1 MRAPRLLLVML
12 FGLGACTSGAGNA
25 PPEPTDRTMWS
36 EPERVAEDSGRRT
49 IGLIGTPFYALAKGV
64 GCVLSVV
71 VATPAAIGAGLSAR
85 EDRDQ
90 IRANLDRGVGA
101 NCGGS
106 YALAP
111 Y

>member
-1 MRAPRLLLVML
+1 MRALCLLLVML
-12 FGLGACTSGAGNA
+12 FGLAACASGAGNP
-25 PPEPTDRTMWS
+25 PPEPLNQTLWG
-36 EPERVAEDSGRRT
+36 EPERTAQDSGSRT
-49 IGLIGTPFYALAKGV
+49 IGIVGTPFYALAKGV

-71 VATPAAIGAGLSAR
+71 VATPVAIGLGLSTR

-90 IRANLDRGVGA
+90 VRANLDRGVGA

-111 Y
+111 F

>member
-1 MRAPRLLLVML
+1 MRAPRLALIMLL
-12 FGLGACTSGAGNA
+12 GLGACAAGAGNA
-25 PPEPTDRTMWS
+25 PPVAADRSQWS
-36 EPERVAEDSGRRT
+36 EPELVAEDSGRRA
-49 IGLIGTPFYALAKGV
+49 IGLVGTPFYALAKGV
-64 GCVLSVV
+64 GCALSVV
-71 VATPAAIGAGLSAR
+71 VATPVVIGAALSAR